1 MERQEDALDFSKD
14 SGLEKQSRVYGY
26 YLFNSRDQA
35 PKTRKRWMEEA
46 MKRVDE
52 ISMAEIKTNGV
63 RLAVKEAL
71 ASAVEGELRGQV
83 TEFSRSTKAIIKM
96 IKESE

>member
-1 MERQEDALDFSKD
+1 MERQENALDFSKN

-26 YLFNSRDQA
+26 YLFNSPDQA
-35 PKTRKRWMEEA
+35 PKTRERWMEEA
-46 MKRVDE
+46 MKRVNE
-52 ISMAEIKTNGV
+52 MKTAKIKANGV
-63 RLAVKEAL
+63 RPAVKEAL

>member
-1 MERQEDALDFSKD
+1 MERQENALDFSED

-26 YLFNSRDQA
+26 YLFNSPDQA

-52 ISMAEIKTNGV
+52 MSVADIKTNGV
-63 RLAVKEAL
+63 RSAVKEAL
-71 ASAVEGELRGQV
+71 ARAVEGELRNQV